1 MRSKP
6 TKSMSLFLIVIC
18 GSDANLNEVLLQQA
32 PLYAVSQ
39 TPHIPPSTI
48 KHMLCWVILLWV
60 LLLAMKNVSTCGCAF
75 NRCTF
80 WMAWAETTHACTIL
94 GCCRVCF
101 FFVSANRL
109 TSSSGQIEC
118 ARSDFCRETLFSHCS
133 AMWLT
138 SSSFCSQLFCVFN
151 SVTS

>member
-1 MRSKP
+1 MRSKQ

-18 GSDANLNEVLLQQA
+18 GSDANLNEVLFQQA
-32 PLYAVSQ
+32 PLYAVPLRLLNTCFAESYCCECYFLLWKMS
-39 TPHIPPSTI
+39 PPVPSTAALFEWLEQTQRM
-48 KHMLCWVILLWV
+48 HAPV
-60 LLLAMKNVSTCGCAF
+60 LVAVGF
-75 NRCTF
+75 
-80 WMAWAETTHACTIL
+80 
-94 GCCRVCF
+94 F

>member
-1 MRSKP
+1 MRTYEKQ
-6 TKSMSLFLIVIC
+6 TNKIHVTV
-18 GSDANLNEVLLQQA
+18 SDCYLWLRCQFKRGPSSTSTTLCC
-32 PLYAVSQ
+32 
-39 TPHIPPSTI
+39 PPSTI

-60 LLLAMKNVSTCGCAF
+60 LLLAMKNVSTCAF

-80 WMAWAETTHACTIL
+80 WMAWADTTHACTIL
-94 GCCRVCF
+94 GCCRVFF

>member
-1 MRSKP
+1 MRSTQ

-18 GSDANLNEVLLQQA
+18 GWNGNLNKVLLQQA

-39 TPHIPPSTI
+39 TAHIPPPTI
-48 KHMLCWVILLWV
+48 KHMVCWVILLWV
-60 LLLAMKNVSTCGCAF
+60 LLLVMKNVSTCAF
-75 NRCTF
+75 NRFTF
-80 WMAWAETTHACTIL
+80 WMAWADTTHACTIL
-94 GCCRVCF
+94 GCCRVF